1 MGVRKRIE
9 MEKREV
15 GAKMEAM
22 MVRVIN
28 LLGEKWR
35 VVKYMR
41 TWRKKWEKLRVWG
54 KTKKMEPVQ
63 LCGRGFQYENGRS
76 RREAEEEQ
84 GEERVSAPKTRR

>member
-1 MGVRKRIE
+1 MYGKCSWPSGRIKRRWGMVVGVRKRIE

-35 VVKYMR
+35 VIKYMR
-41 TWRKKWEKLRVWG
+41 TWRKKWVK
-54 KTKKMEPVQ
+54 
-63 LCGRGFQYENGRS
+63 
-76 RREAEEEQ
+76 
-84 GEERVSAPKTRR
+84 ER